1 MKRAIVS
8 LAALCAWT
16 TCCLAEPTTIVSWN
30 IGPGLEES
38 MLDRQADFA
47 GLDAELAPDVI
58 VMVEVIGRTGAEIVA
73 KHLGWSE
80 YHVAVSDLSVPN
92 TAAHEGLEVAV
103 ISRIPMIRVTEYDVK
118 LDGRTHQVFGSLG
131 TLPVTEELLTSSGLS
146 QVQPTGGN
154 DRGTLRVDLANGLT
168 IIPVH
173 LKSNI
178 NNACSDA
185 VDAKRSLQNMAI
197 DVPAK
202 LTTSIAEGFA
212 RQVDADKRNAAER
225 ERVMA
230 AVKVVADKA
239 NAEGR
244 TTIIAGDFNTSFE
257 QGKAGSAFADCDLQ
271 PFECKKAP
279 FPAAACA
286 AGDGFDDTFAI
297 LTTPLIGAGKLA
309 LLTEGLGRTY
319 EDTAFADAAIDHIAV
334 PAGDQD
340 KFKAPSLGCN
350 AAASLG
356 QTQWAAR
363 ACQLHGSDHFAIVT
377 EYDL

>member
-1 MKRAIVS
+1 
-8 LAALCAWT
+8 
-16 TCCLAEPTTIVSWN
+16 
-30 IGPGLEES
+30 
-38 MLDRQADFA
+38 MLGRQADFA
-47 GLDAELAPDVI
+47 GLDAELSPDVV

-73 KHLGWSE
+73 NHLGWSN

-103 ISRIPMIRVTEYDVK
+103 ISKIPMIRVTEYDVK
-118 LDGRTHQVFGSLG
+118 LDGRTHEVFGSFGGLQ
-131 TLPVTEELLTSSGLS
+131 VAEELLTSSGLS

-168 IIPVH
+168 IFPVH

-185 VDAKRSLQNMAI
+185 TDANRALENMAI

-202 LTTSIAEGFA
+202 LITAIAQGFA

-225 ERVMA
+225 ERVIA

-239 NAEGR
+239 TAEGR
-244 TTIIAGDFNTSFE
+244 TTIIGGDFNTSLE
-257 QGKAGSAFADCDLQ
+257 QGKAGSAFADCNLQ

-279 FPAAACA
+279 FPAAACV

-297 LTTPLIGAGKLA
+297 LTTPLIGASAFA
-309 LLTEGLGRTY
+309 LLTQGLGRTY
-319 EDTAFADAAIDHIAV
+319 KDTAFADAAIDHMAV
-334 PAGDQD
+334 PAGDQAD
-340 KFKAPSLGCN
+340 FKAPTLGCN
-350 AAASLG
+350 AGVDLA
-356 QTQWAAR
+356 QTDWAAK
-363 ACQLHGSDHFAIVT
+363 ACQLHGSDHFAVVT
-377 EYDL
+377 TYDP